1 MQFYEFVHS
10 IGIHLWE
17 IPALIAALAMI
28 VVGLVHWR
36 NQSKREKDFEK
47 ELEESRQQMRG
58 SQAAEAEGKGG
69 F

>member
-10 IGIHLWE
+10 IGIHVWG

-28 VVGLVHWR
+28 VVGMVHWR
-36 NQSKREKDFEK
+36 NQNKREKDFEK
-47 ELEESRQQMRG
+47 ELEENREQM
-58 SQAAEAEGKGG
+58 SKAQAAEAEGKGG

>member
-10 IGIHLWE
+10 IGIHVWE
-17 IPALIAALAMI
+17 IPALIVAFAMI

-58 SQAAEAEGKGG
+58 SQAAGADGKGG
-69 F
+69 L

>member
-10 IGIHLWE
+10 IGIHVWE

-47 ELEESRQQMRG
+47 ELEENRQQM
-58 SQAAEAEGKGG
+58 SKTQAAEAEGKGG

>member
-36 NQSKREKDFEK
+36 NQGKREKDFEK
-47 ELEESRQQMRG
+47 ELEESRQMRS

>member
-10 IGIHLWE
+10 IGIHVWE

-47 ELEESRQQMRG
+47 E
-58 SQAAEAEGKGG
+58 AEGKGG

>member
-47 ELEESRQQMRG
+47 ELEENRQQM
-58 SQAAEAEGKGG
+58 SNTQAAEAEGKGG

>member
-47 ELEESRQQMRG
+47 ELEENRQQMRG